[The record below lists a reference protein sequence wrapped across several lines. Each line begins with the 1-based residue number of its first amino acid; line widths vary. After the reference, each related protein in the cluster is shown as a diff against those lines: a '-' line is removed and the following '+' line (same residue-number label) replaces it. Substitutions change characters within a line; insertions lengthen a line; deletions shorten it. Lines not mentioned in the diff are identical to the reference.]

1 MLSDEENEAIE
12 WLKRLV
18 KINKRDNLDNTFA
31 EILLNLIEKQSK
43 EIEELKENNKKLT
56 DEYLIQRDLINPDF
70 LKDYISKEEADQKE
84 RKAYIDGTNVA
95 HELCNKMWK
104 NKIKAKIEEL
114 EKELETVEQMKP
126 SATRYDVI
134 QKLENQINI
143 LQSLLEKE

>member
-1 MLSDEENEAIE
+1 MLSDEEKGAIE
-12 WLKRLV
+12 VLQYV
-18 KINKRDNLDNTFA
+18 KNKTPFIFLYEDKPYNRKETINT
-31 EILLNLIEKQSK
+31 ILNLFEKQSK

-70 LKDYISKEEADQKE
+70 LKDYISKEEAEQKE
-84 RKAYIDGTNVA
+84 KKAYIDGTNVA

-114 EKELETVEQMKP
+114 DYNDIGNFERRCKQEV
-126 SATRYDVI
+126 
-134 QKLENQINI
+134 